1 VTVDAEIVVR
11 AHSHHDEP
19 DGLAAQQ
26 LDREV
31 IEKVLQH
38 AGDRRAVHR
47 RTEDHGVGPVDHV
60 DGARVAGVELDAPV
74 GAHRRKRLTVK
85 VEPAHDVVR

>member
-1 VTVDAEIVVR
+1 MTVDAEIVVR

-47 RTEDHGVGPVDHV
+47 EPKTTAWDRSIMST
-60 DGARVAGVELDAPV
+60 ARGLRASRLDAPV
-74 GAHRRKRLTVK
+74 GTHRRKRLTVK